1 MVLNGIRLGGYMTLN
16 NNDIEDLNPDHMFDH
31 LKNIFNE
38 REEEEKEEKLFT
50 EKELLK
56 LFEDKIWEDLQ
67 KIKKE
72 CNSKNLQAYCSA
84 ALKNYKRNLVFYH
97 LDKIK
102 EIEGLKLTTR
112 AADMFFI
119 SYLGRSVGEKFLC
132 ENFGREFKSGDKII
146 LTDKYKAELN
156 LIILKYK
163 EEFKENLSF
172 IISLYRRFKN
182 YIIYA

>member
-1 MVLNGIRLGGYMTLN
+1 MS
-16 NNDIEDLNPDHMFDH
+16 DIEDLNPEHMFDH

-38 REEEEKEEKLFT
+38 KAEEKENEEEKLFT
-50 EKELLK
+50 EKQLLK

-67 KIKKE
+67 KIKIE

-84 ALKNYKRNLVFYH
+84 ALKNYKRELISLYII
-97 LDKIK
+97 KIK
-102 EIEGLKLTTR
+102 EVEGLKLTTR
-112 AADMFFI
+112 SADMFFI

-132 ENFGREFKSGDKII
+132 ENFGRDFKAGDSII
-146 LTDKYKAELN
+146 LTEKYKKELN
-156 LIILKYK
+156 SIILKYR
-163 EEFKENLSF
+163 EECLDNLAY

>member
-1 MVLNGIRLGGYMTLN
+1 MS
-16 NNDIEDLNPDHMFDH
+16 DIEDLNPEHMFDH

-38 REEEEKEEKLFT
+38 KTEEKDNEEEKLFT
-50 EKELLK
+50 EKQILK

-84 ALKNYKRNLVFYH
+84 ALKNYKRNLISLYI
-97 LDKIK
+97 LKIK
-102 EIEGLKLTTR
+102 EVEDLKLTTR
-112 AADMFFI
+112 SADMFFI
-119 SYLGRSVGEKFLC
+119 NYLGRSVGEKYLC
-132 ENFGREFKSGDKII
+132 ENFGRDFKNGDKII
-146 LTDKYKAELN
+146 LTDKYKKELN

-163 EEFKENLSF
+163 SECEASLFF

>member
-1 MVLNGIRLGGYMTLN
+1 MS
-16 NNDIEDLNPDHMFDH
+16 DIEDLNPEHMFDH
-31 LKNIFNE
+31 LKSIFNE
-38 REEEEKEEKLFT
+38 KAEEKENEEDKLFT
-50 EKELLK
+50 EKQLLK

-67 KIKKE
+67 KIKRE

-84 ALKNYKRNLVFYH
+84 ALKNYKRNLVCLH
-97 LDKIK
+97 IDKIK

-119 SYLGRSVGEKFLC
+119 RYLGRSVGEKFLC
-132 ENFGREFKSGDKII
+132 ENFGREFKKGDKII
-146 LTDKYKAELN
+146 LTDKYKSELN

-163 EEFKENLSF
+163 GEFEGNLSF

>member
-1 MVLNGIRLGGYMTLN
+1 MS
-16 NNDIEDLNPDHMFDH
+16 DIEDLNPEHMFDH

-38 REEEEKEEKLFT
+38 KAEEKENEEEKLFT
-50 EKELLK
+50 EKQLLK

-67 KIKKE
+67 KIKME

-84 ALKNYKRNLVFYH
+84 ALKNYKRNLVC
-97 LDKIK
+97 LCIEKIK
-102 EIEGLKLTTR
+102 EVENLKITTR
-112 AADMFFI
+112 GADMFFI

-132 ENFGREFKSGDKII
+132 ENFGRDFKAGDSII
-146 LTDKYKAELN
+146 LTEKYKKELN
-156 LIILKYK
+156 SIILKYR
-163 EEFKENLSF
+163 EECLDNLTY